1 MALYS
6 YSHLTGALLKWI
18 ETQKDS
24 IDQRAFPVSERES
37 FVKTSAELYLVLAQR
52 TEGEALGTVKNTGE
66 QNGGEA
72 WRRLLQRFHGRS
84 KSKKVRMIRKVVN
97 PGRDK
102 TLSEVMSAIELWEV
116 AQIQLQK
123 RYACICGVLGK

>member
-1 MALYS
+1 M
-6 YSHLTGALLKWI
+6 G
-18 ETQKDS
+18 
-24 IDQRAFPVSERES
+24 
-37 FVKTSAELYLVLAQR
+37 
-52 TEGEALGTVKNTGE
+52 
-66 QNGGEA
+66 
-72 WRRLLQRFHGRS
+72 
-84 KSKKVRMIRKVVN
+84 KKVHMIRKVVN